1 MIKLNRLKRWC
12 LFDFGLS
19 VYPTL
24 VLTFFYGAY
33 YANNIANNEL
43 IGTARWG
50 LTISISSLLTSA
62 ILLFFLKYYKK
73 ESKNIG
79 TRLFD
84 FFFIVILL
92 SSSALFCFDGQEYQY
107 LPLIIIGLSFIAF
120 EILNLFY
127 NVTLHK
133 VVPKSKVG
141 FASNVGWAMGYLG
154 GLISLGLFFTFKNFF
169 KEGFVLLDDIYLLV
183 GPFIALWLFT
193 FCLPLILDFKKE
205 QFIYKPIIVISDLI
219 PKSFKVRNFIFSYFL
234 FNNGVICIFI
244 YASLYASILFNFSSS
259 ELIFLG
265 IFINLSGF
273 AGCLVFSFFEDKIG
287 SRINIIISLTA
298 LIFLSIFLLLIHKK
312 FLFWIIA
319 LLIGFFIGPI
329 QASSRSYLSKNLI
342 ENNQLNLFTIYS
354 ILGNSCSILGPF
366 LISLLIDQTSSLRVS
381 FVLIP
386 IYFILGLFLF
396 LRNKN

>member
-1 MIKLNRLKRWC
+1 MIRLNRLKKWC

-33 YANNIANNEL
+33 YAKNIANNEL

-50 LTISISSLLTSA
+50 VTISISSLLTA
-62 ILLFFLKYYKK
+62 VILLLFLKYYKK
-73 ESKNIG
+73 ESEHVG
-79 TRLFD
+79 TKLFY
-84 FFFIVILL
+84 FFFIVILIC
-92 SSSALFCFDGQEYQY
+92 SATLFFFNDQKYQY
-107 LPLIIIGLSFIAF
+107 FPLIIIGLSFIAF

-133 VVPKSKVG
+133 VAPKLKVG

-154 GLISLGLFFTFKNFF
+154 GLISLGVFFIFRNFF
-169 KEGFVLLDDIYLLV
+169 KEGFLSFNNIYLLV
-183 GPFIALWLFT
+183 GPFVALWLFT
-193 FCLPLILDFKKE
+193 FCLPLILDFRKE
-205 QFIYKPIIVISDLI
+205 QFVYKQIIAISDLI
-219 PKSFKVRNFIFSYFL
+219 PKSFKVKNFIFSYFL

-273 AGCLVFSFFEDKIG
+273 VGCLFFSFFEDKIG

-312 FLFWIIA
+312 ILFWIIA
-319 LLIGFFIGPI
+319 LFIGFFIGPI
-329 QASSRSYLSKNLI
+329 QASSRSYLSKNLV
-342 ENNQLNLFTIYS
+342 ENNQLNFFTIYS

-366 LISLLIDQTSSLRVS
+366 LISLLIDQTSSLRIS
-381 FVLIP
+381 FTLIP

-396 LRNKN
+396 LKNKH

>member
-1 MIKLNRLKRWC
+1 MAQ
-12 LFDFGLS
+12 G
-19 VYPTL
+19 Y
-24 VLTFFYGAY
+24 
-33 YANNIANNEL
+33 L
-43 IGTARWG
+43 I
-50 LTISISSLLTSA
+50 
-62 ILLFFLKYYKK
+62 
-73 ESKNIG
+73 
-79 TRLFD
+79 

-92 SSSALFCFDGQEYQY
+92 SSSALFCFDDEEYQY

-154 GLISLGLFFTFKNFF
+154 GLISLGLFFIFKNFF
-169 KEGFVLLDDIYLLV
+169 KEGIVLFDDIYLLV

>member
-1 MIKLNRLKRWC
+1 MIRLNRLKKWC

-33 YANNIANNEL
+33 YAKNIAKNEL
-43 IGTARWG
+43 IGVARWG
-50 LTISISSLLTSA
+50 LTISISSCLTA
-62 ILLFFLKYYKK
+62 IILLFFLKYYKK
-73 ESKNIG
+73 ESENVG
-79 TRLFD
+79 TTLFD
-84 FFFIVILL
+84 FFFIVILFC
-92 SSSALFCFDGQEYQY
+92 STALFFFDDQKYQY
-107 LPLIIIGLSFIAF
+107 FPLVIIGLSFIAF
-120 EILNLFY
+120 EMLNLFY

-133 VVPKSKVG
+133 VVPKIKIG

-154 GLISLGLFFTFKNFF
+154 GLVSLGLFLTFKNFF
-169 KEGFVLLDDIYLLV
+169 TESFLLFNDIYLLV
-183 GPFIALWLFT
+183 GPFIALWLFI

-205 QFIYKPIIVISDLI
+205 QFIYKQVITVSDLI
-219 PKSFKVRNFIFSYFL
+219 PRNPKVRNFIFSYFL

-265 IFINLSGF
+265 IFINFSGF
-273 AGCLVFSFFEDKIG
+273 VGCLVFSFFEDKIG
-287 SRINIIISLTA
+287 SRVNIIISLTA
-298 LIFLSIFLLLIHKK
+298 LIFLSISLLLIHKK

-319 LLIGFFIGPI
+319 LFIGFFIGPI

-342 ENNQLNLFTIYS
+342 EDNQLNLFTIYS

-381 FVLIP
+381 FILIP

-396 LRNKN
+396 LKNKN

>member
-1 MIKLNRLKRWC
+1 MIRLNRLKKWC

-33 YANNIANNEL
+33 YANNIAKNEL
-43 IGTARWG
+43 VGTARWG
-50 LTISISSLLTSA
+50 LTISISSLLTSV

-79 TRLFD
+79 TKLFD

-92 SSSALFCFDGQEYQY
+92 SSSALFFFDDEEYQY

-154 GLISLGLFFTFKNFF
+154 GLISLGLFFIFKNFF
-169 KEGFVLLDDIYLLV
+169 KEGIVLLDDIYLLV

-354 ILGNSCSILGPF
+354 VLGNSCSILGPF

>member
-1 MIKLNRLKRWC
+1 MIRLNRLKKWC

-33 YANNIANNEL
+33 YANNIAKNEL
-43 IGTARWG
+43 VGTARWG
-50 LTISISSLLTSA
+50 LTISISSLLTSV

-79 TRLFD
+79 TKLFD

-92 SSSALFCFDGQEYQY
+92 SSSALFFFDDEEYQY

-154 GLISLGLFFTFKNFF
+154 GLISLGLFFIFKNFF
-169 KEGFVLLDDIYLLV
+169 EEGFVLLNDIYLLI
-183 GPFIALWLFT
+183 GPFIALWLFI

-354 ILGNSCSILGPF
+354 VLGNSCSILGPF

>member
-1 MIKLNRLKRWC
+1 MIRLSKLKKWC

-33 YANNIANNEL
+33 YAKNIANNEL

-50 LTISISSLLTSA
+50 LTISISSLLTSV

-79 TRLFD
+79 TKLFD

-92 SSSALFCFDGQEYQY
+92 SSSALFFFDDEEYQY

-154 GLISLGLFFTFKNFF
+154 GLISLGLFFIFKNFF
-169 KEGFVLLDDIYLLV
+169 KEGFLLLDDIYLLV

-287 SRINIIISLTA
+287 SRINIIMSLTA

-354 ILGNSCSILGPF
+354 VLGNSCSILGPF

>member
-1 MIKLNRLKRWC
+1 MIRLNRLKRWC

-92 SSSALFCFDGQEYQY
+92 SSSALFCFDDEEYQY

-154 GLISLGLFFTFKNFF
+154 GLISLGLFFIFKNFF
-169 KEGFVLLDDIYLLV
+169 KEGIVLFDDIYLLV